1 MKNKICNIQQ
11 ALTHQLKEMYD
22 GEKKIHK
29 NLAFCVERVVSP
41 LLKQEI
47 TGYIGKTNDQITK
60 LERIFNYLMEEP
72 YGSVNDVMFEL
83 IMHTQNVLRC
93 TEQEPIR
100 DVLLITSVQAICQY
114 KISGYTAAL
123 ALALELDLEK
133 PAELLQEIISWERE
147 TTNNL
152 AALARFELH
161 PNQLVP
167 AE

>member
-22 GEKKIHK
+22 GEKKIQK
-29 NLAFCVERVVSP
+29 NLAFCTQQVVSP
-41 LLKQEI
+41 MLKQEMI
-47 TGYIGKTNDQITK
+47 RYIGNTSDQITK
-60 LERIFNYLMEEP
+60 LERIFNYLMDEP

-83 IMHTQNVLRC
+83 ITHTQNVLRC
-93 TEQEPIR
+93 TGQEPIR
-100 DVLLITSVQAICQY
+100 DVLLITSVQTICQY

-133 PAELLQEIISWERE
+133 PAELLQEIITWERE
-147 TTNNL
+147 ATNIL
-152 AALARFELH
+152 AELARLELH
-161 PNQLVP
+161 PGMVVP